1 MNLDGTLSQDFES
14 LQIES
19 WTLIKTEA
27 NGVAH
32 LFIGYSPMERCW
44 TSTVEHKISTE
55 FEAFPNESFGFKVSN
70 RSFEEKTCKSSITWA
85 ASRDLL
91 VATTTLFI
99 IANCTYCS
107 WTTVEVQTWSQTE
120 NFEFQIL
127 KPASSATRL
136 RTFLGTHRHSL

>member
-1 MNLDGTLSQDFES
+1 MKFDGTLSQDFES

-19 WTLIKTEA
+19 RTLIKTEA

-32 LFIGYSPMERCW
+32 FTSYNLMARCW

-55 FEAFPNESFGFKVSN
+55 FEAFPNESFGFKVSI

-136 RTFLGTHRHSL
+136 RTFLGTHRYSL